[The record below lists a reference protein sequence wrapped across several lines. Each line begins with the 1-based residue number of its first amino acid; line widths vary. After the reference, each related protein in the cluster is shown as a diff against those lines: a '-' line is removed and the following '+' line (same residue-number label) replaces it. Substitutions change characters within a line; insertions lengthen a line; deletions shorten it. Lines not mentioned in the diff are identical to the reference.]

1 MTGVRQE
8 RTYIG
13 MIDDGIRVNPVSGVT
28 AGRIRDSV
36 FAEELEEKKRIGSQ
50 RAR

>member
-1 MTGVRQE
+1 M
-8 RTYIG
+8 
-13 MIDDGIRVNPVSGVT
+13 MDDGMRVNPVGGVT

-36 FAEELEEKKRIGSQ
+36 CTEELKKKKARSQ